1 MTTIIKQAKRA
12 SQASKRRSIAIARLR
27 MGLSM
32 AAAERLP
39 GDDALAAFAAQAQ
52 RYRPHV
58 VEVTQ
63 DSSVLQAHYSNA
75 K

>member
-1 MTTIIKQAKRA
+1 MTTILNRAKRA
-12 SQASKRRSIAIARLR
+12 SLASNRHSEAKARLR
-27 MGLSM
+27 IALSM
-32 AAAERLP
+32 DTRELP
-39 GDDALAAFAAQAQ
+39 GIELLSSQAR

-63 DSSVLQAHYSNA
+63 DLSVLQAHYTN